1 VPPPTIPVLTMS
13 DPYSDNLQTL
23 TASIAALS
31 GQVSGLL
38 SRITELERQPR
49 SGIAGPP
56 TTPKQQRGSKRS
68 EKGKTPQRI
77 ATVASTAVPL
87 TFPLAQDL
95 PKGKSSDNRFAMT
108 CVIPDA
114 CAGHVIG
121 RQGRG
126 LKQVADISGARV
138 AAFSVKEQNGPSF
151 GQRHVTIRGTEEQ
164 IGAALGVVGKRLA
177 RQRVRTPRPA
187 KGKGKEARAG
197 EKQQPTFSIPFEPP
211 AAAAAARRP
220 SPPRGYP
227 PASET
232 PGSYAYELAH
242 PTVGSATPM
251 SISQTANTTPASPM
265 SVQPSTTPASP
276 MNIGA
281 AASSGTGRHTPLQ
294 TAHRGSTRRGGGTP
308 TPRGRGVGF

>member
-1 VPPPTIPVLTMS
+1 MS
-13 DPYSDNLQTL
+13 APSAADFQTL
-23 TASIAALS
+23 TATIAALN

-38 SRITELERQPR
+38 SRIAALERQPR
-49 SGIAGPP
+49 SGIAAPS
-56 TTPKQQRGSKRS
+56 TTPKGPKR
-68 EKGKTPQRI
+68 KGKAPPPQRI
-77 ATVASTAVPL
+77 ATVTSGTVPL

-95 PKGKSSDNRFAMT
+95 PPGTSSSKRFAMT

-138 AAFSVKEQNGPSF
+138 AAFSVKEREGPSF

-197 EKQQPTFSIPFEPP
+197 EKQQSTFSIPFQPP
-211 AAAAAARRP
+211 AVAAAATHP
-220 SPPRGYP
+220 SPPSGFP

-232 PGSYAYELAH
+232 PGSFAYEQTHA
-242 PTVGSATPM
+242 TASSATPM
-251 SISQTANTTPASPM
+251 SVSQTANITPASPM

-281 AASSGTGRHTPLQ
+281 AATSGTGGHTPTQ
-294 TAHRGSTRRGGGTP
+294 TARRGSTHRGGGNP
-308 TPRGRGVGF
+308 TARGRGRGT